1 MPVAAE
7 DRLLLLQSQ
16 ALAEEEAAKVRR
28 ELLARFLKD
37 KLAKEERSSALS
49 LHKLTAQWRAALR
62 EVKEKELREDVAVL
76 SQAFA
81 RVLDCKDSVIESLV
95 TDVEEAEAQHARA
108 LGSHLH
114 NVDRLLQLQ
123 RCRLAC
129 LEEGFDAQLQALKAE
144 FETER
149 RAILEQHE
157 HEIRYLRD
165 VVLALEQNYARD
177 DHEATTNF
185 QSARDDIKSKSL
197 QEKQY
202 SRLQL
207 GGKME
212 GLWERF
218 RAATQS
224 YAEATEHRKIAFEGL
239 KQKDVKSSRE
249 IELQAKKLQKLQDL
263 VAATKARLA
272 ARLRENEE
280 QNRRAREEK
289 EAALRQ
295 LQELK
300 SKMNRARAKAH
311 GSLARLTAQ
320 SNAALRALAQVVGK
334 AERVLRLA
342 EMCRGLETEG
352 EKVLPFYPSSLA
364 EGELFDADRVLKE
377 KPAEP
382 LAQALQDY
390 VGLERFWQRFNKAR
404 LEERALARERAA
416 VSRKNQQLRGLLQQY
431 LEGLS
436 VSPEALSKPNPLLAV
451 EHKSRVPRACAR
463 RHQGAAPPR
472 SLPGGDASPG
482 PIPGS
487 DGTGWS

>member
-1 MPVAAE
+1 GGGKASLSSPPPHMTEQLFAFSF
-7 DRLLLLQSQ
+7 LK
-16 ALAEEEAAKVRR
+16 AEEMSSERLGRCRSLLERLRAGLLGGCGGALLRQMPDTVRKM
-28 ELLARFLKD
+28 LWTLF
-37 KLAKEERSSALS
+37 S
-49 LHKLTAQWRAALR
+49 
-62 EVKEKELREDVAVL
+62 EVK
-76 SQAFA
+76 
-81 RVLDCKDSVIESLV
+81 SLV
-95 TDVEEAEAQHARA
+95 MDVEEAEAQHARA
-108 LGSHLH
+108 LGSHLR

-123 RCRLAC
+123 RSRLAC
-129 LEEGFDAQLQALKAE
+129 LEEGFHAQLQVLKAE

-157 HEIRYLRD
+157 DEIRYLQD

-212 GLWERF
+212 GLWEQF
-218 RAATQS
+218 HAAIQS
-224 YAEATEHRKIAFEGL
+224 YTEATEHWKIAFEGL
-239 KQKDVKSSRE
+239 KQKDVKSCRE
-249 IELQAKKLQKLQDL
+249 IEMQAKKLQKLQV
-263 VAATKARLA
+263 VAKARLA

-280 QNRRAREEK
+280 QNRHAREEK
-289 EAALRQ
+289 EAALGQ

-300 SKMNRARAKAH
+300 SQMNQAWAKVH

-320 SNAALRALAQVVGK
+320 SEATLKAVAQAVGK

-342 EMCRGLETEG
+342 EMGRRLETEA
-352 EKVLPFYPSSLA
+352 EKVLPFYLSSLA

-377 KPAEP
+377 KPAES
-382 LAQALQDY
+382 LGGGLDY
-390 VGLERFWQRFNKAR
+390 VGLERFWQRFNKVR
-404 LEERALARERAA
+404 LEERALAQQLAA

-436 VSPEALSKPNPLLAV
+436 VSPEVLSRPNPLLAV
-451 EHKSRVPRACAR
+451 KHKSRVPRACAR
-463 RHQGAAPPR
+463 RHQGAAPPLQPPWGR
-472 SLPGGDASPG
+472 RLPGPH
-482 PIPGS
+482 PQL
-487 DGTGWS
+487 

>member
-1 MPVAAE
+1 GGGKASLSSPPPHMTEQLFAFSF
-7 DRLLLLQSQ
+7 LK
-16 ALAEEEAAKVRR
+16 AEEMSSERLGRCRSLLERLRAGLLGGCGGALLRQMPDTVRKM
-28 ELLARFLKD
+28 LWTLF
-37 KLAKEERSSALS
+37 S
-49 LHKLTAQWRAALR
+49 
-62 EVKEKELREDVAVL
+62 EVK
-76 SQAFA
+76 
-81 RVLDCKDSVIESLV
+81 SLV
-95 TDVEEAEAQHARA
+95 MDVEEAEAQHARA
-108 LGSHLH
+108 LGSHLR

-123 RCRLAC
+123 RSRLAC
-129 LEEGFDAQLQALKAE
+129 LEEGFHAQLQVLKAE

-157 HEIRYLRD
+157 DEIRYLQD

-212 GLWERF
+212 GLWEQF
-218 RAATQS
+218 HAAIQS
-224 YAEATEHRKIAFEGL
+224 YTEATEHWKIAFEGL
-239 KQKDVKSSRE
+239 KQKDVKSCRE
-249 IELQAKKLQKLQDL
+249 IEMQAKKLQKLQDL
-263 VAATKARLA
+263 VAATRARLA

-280 QNRRAREEK
+280 QNRHAREEK
-289 EAALRQ
+289 EAALGQ

-300 SKMNRARAKAH
+300 SQMNQAWAKVH

-320 SNAALRALAQVVGK
+320 SEATLKAVAQAVGK

-342 EMCRGLETEG
+342 EMGRRLETEA
-352 EKVLPFYPSSLA
+352 EKVLPFYLSSLA

-382 LAQALQDY
+382 LALQDY
-390 VGLERFWQRFNKAR
+390 VGLERFWQRFNKVR
-404 LEERALARERAA
+404 LEERALAQQLAA

-436 VSPEALSKPNPLLAV
+436 VSPEVLSRPNPLLAV
-451 EHKSRVPRACAR
+451 KHKSRGPGRPVPP
-463 RHQGAAPPR
+463 HTH
-472 SLPGGDASPG
+472 PGGRAAGRRPASK
-482 PIPGS
+482 
-487 DGTGWS
+487 